1 MKLRTIYGIINIV
14 VQQKRSVNFILNK
27 QIKYYTRKTIRWL
40 CLIAVAL
47 LIVMTAVFLKYDL
60 VCSVSLAGEQVGYI
74 QNKESFERKVAEI
87 SNQEGTGNIAFV
99 DITEVPEYEF
109 TLVSKDQELNE
120 EDILSK
126 IEESTEVTY
135 KYYAVTLDGEQKS
148 IVNSLE
154 EAEKLVAEME
164 EEYEDSVDFTIGIN
178 ELYTKDKD
186 EYETVDIE
194 VAEAKVSEQLQ
205 EIADASVNG
214 VYLSQ
219 RPVSGVIT
227 SRFGNRESIR
237 TYAHTGLDIAAPYGT
252 PIKAAAGGTVSVAQY
267 SGSYGNLIVVDCG
280 NGVEIYYGHCSSLY
294 VSAGDEVEAGDVIGA
309 VGSTGNSTGNHL
321 HFEIRVNG
329 TRVNPQN
336 YIYN

>member
-1 MKLRTIYGIINIV
+1 MRTIYGIINIV

-135 KYYAVTLDGEQKS
+135 KYYAVTLDGK
-148 IVNSLE
+148 
-154 EAEKLVAEME
+154 
-164 EEYEDSVDFTIGIN
+164 
-178 ELYTKDKD
+178 
-186 EYETVDIE
+186 
-194 VAEAKVSEQLQ
+194 
-205 EIADASVNG
+205 
-214 VYLSQ
+214 
-219 RPVSGVIT
+219 
-227 SRFGNRESIR
+227 
-237 TYAHTGLDIAAPYGT
+237 
-252 PIKAAAGGTVSVAQY
+252 
-267 SGSYGNLIVVDCG
+267 
-280 NGVEIYYGHCSSLY
+280 
-294 VSAGDEVEAGDVIGA
+294 
-309 VGSTGNSTGNHL
+309 
-321 HFEIRVNG
+321 
-329 TRVNPQN
+329 
-336 YIYN
+336 